1 MEKMIYSIL
10 FAKSNTEKLKTL
22 LAGMKGIADTDLY
35 ELSFGEI
42 TVVVSDV
49 SRAGLIAGKSTAV
62 EYAAVIETLS
72 QQFTLLPM
80 RFGSVMESNEAI
92 IHMLERNYHDIQQNL
107 LKVERKYEFG
117 LKVFCDSEKLMA
129 ELREKSEASPLPS
142 ATPAP
147 EIKNSESRNW
157 VNKKLKEHRLEELLV
172 SYIDSVI
179 EDITGQLDRL
189 KTISKIKKMVTPT
202 TTIDGVF
209 LLDKALKDELIHAVG
224 DLQNKFPGLNFILT
238 GPWPPYNFVDFTVK

>member
-10 FAKSNTEKLKTL
+10 FAKSKTEKLKTL

-49 SRAGLIAGKSTAV
+49 SRASLIAGKSTAL

-80 RFGSVMESNEAI
+80 RFGSLMESDEAI
-92 IHMLERNYHDIQQNL
+92 IHMLERNYHDIQQNH
-107 LKVERKYEFG
+107 LKIDDKFEFG

-129 ELREKSEASPLPS
+129 ELREKSEAASK
-142 ATPAP
+142 TQVTTVT
-147 EIKNSESRNW
+147 EIKNSASRNW

-202 TTIDGVF
+202 TIIDGVF

-238 GPWPPYNFVDFTVK
+238 GPWPPFNFVDFTVK